1 MLREGKATITAEVTD
16 ILARIG
22 SSAEAWQSC
31 MLRLRG
37 GRLLGRFI
45 AGSRE
50 LLRSTAEQLGVKR
63 LVNLS
68 AARPPSRESPAA
80 AQPNQRATPQA
91 NNRWQVSPA
100 LSFARLHLH
109 RSGTHR
115 LRSFLHFRCKEQ

>member
-1 MLREGKATITAEVTD
+1 MDSQREGMLDGFTLGNYLMLVEHTGRMLREGKATITAEGSGHLGTD
-16 ILARIG
+16 R

-68 AARPPSRESPAA
+68 A
-80 AQPNQRATPQA
+80 
-91 NNRWQVSPA
+91 VSTA
-100 LSFARLHLH
+100 
-109 RSGTHR
+109 
-115 LRSFLHFRCKEQ
+115 